1 MKQILKKL
9 TKNKQIR
16 FILSI
21 LMILSSSF
29 LQVVVIK
36 VFMNPCN
43 LLTSGFT
50 GVAILINKITQ
61 LFGIEFSTSLGILL
75 LNIPAA
81 LLCFKGVSKRF
92 VFLSCLQF
100 TTTSLLLKIL
110 QFDPFFDDRM
120 LNVLFGG
127 FLYGMCSVL
136 ALKADGSTGGTDFI
150 ALYVSNK
157 INRSIWDFVFVFNC
171 TMLLIFGWLFGW
183 IHAGYS
189 IIFQLISTQT
199 ISRFYHRYAQV
210 SIEITTRYPETIG
223 LAFTRSFKHGM
234 SIVKAYGAFSKQ
246 EYYLCKTVVSSYE
259 ESDVIHIIR
268 SVDPDAIIHSYKIN
282 HFYGNFYLKPI
293 E

>member
-81 LLCFKGVSKRF
+81 LLCFKSVSKRF

-282 HFYGNFYLKPI
+282 HFYGEFYLKPI